1 MKVSDYKKTA
11 FALSSGYVKS
21 LYIMSAILM
30 VLCTIL
36 PAIQIIVKESYIQ
49 LSVLAL
55 MTYILGELSISAMCP
70 VFEGT
75 EKRRSLSLN
84 DLRTV
89 SVLYQLPAGRETMVR
104 AYISFDRFFS
114 TMLFLSFILQ
124 GICLISVPV
133 SMFYNVLLLIIQML
147 ISFAVIKISKL
158 LESGRGS
165 EAGFVRGIIY
175 FVMSIL
181 TLICQIVPTDVQSVQ
196 RAEAS
201 VLSVIFGAASAVLG
215 IIGIIVMNKIY
226 KRMISACPN
235 YSVSGEPITDER
247 NDADV

>member
-21 LYIMSAILM
+21 LCIMSSILM

-49 LSVLAL
+49 LSVFAV
-55 MTYILGELSISAMCP
+55 MMYILGELSISAMYP

-89 SVLYQLPAGRETMVR
+89 SALYQLPADRETMVR
-104 AYISFDRFFS
+104 AYISFDRYFS
-114 TMLFLSFILQ
+114 TMFFLAFVLK

-175 FVMSIL
+175 FVMNIL
-181 TLICQIVPTDVQSVQ
+181 ILICQIVPTDVQ

-235 YSVSGEPITDER
+235 YSVSGEPITNER

>member
-21 LYIMSAILM
+21 LCIMSSILM

-124 GICLISVPV
+124 GAAFIFSHTGIFYQIFILAVQLIV
-133 SMFYNVLLLIIQML
+133 S
-147 ISFAVIKISKL
+147 SAVIM
-158 LESGRGS
+158 
-165 EAGFVRGIIY
+165 
-175 FVMSIL
+175 MSIL
-181 TLICQIVPTDVQSVQ
+181 WGTGRPKKADYVRTVMYMAIIITQLFIKLFAEEAETAEISALSVSLG
-196 RAEAS
+196 AAA
-201 VLSVIFGAASAVLG
+201 VIFGILA
-215 IIGIIVMNKIY
+215 IVIMNIIY
-226 KRMISACPN
+226 KRMISACPK
-235 YSVSGEPITDER
+235 YSVSGEPITNER

>member
-21 LYIMSAILM
+21 LYIISAILM

-36 PAIQIIVKESYIQ
+36 PAIQIIAKESYIQ
-49 LSVLAL
+49 LSVLAI

-124 GICLISVPV
+124 GAAFIFSPDGIFYQIFILAIQLIVFS
-133 SMFYNVLLLIIQML
+133 
-147 ISFAVIKISKL
+147 AVIM
-158 LESGRGS
+158 
-165 EAGFVRGIIY
+165 
-175 FVMSIL
+175 MSIFWKNGR
-181 TLICQIVPTDVQSVQ
+181 PKKADSVRTVIYMAIIITQ
-196 RAEAS
+196 LFIKLFAEEDETAEIS
-201 VLSVIFGAASAVLG
+201 ALSAVLG
-215 IIGIIVMNKIY
+215 AAAVIFGILGIVIMNCVY
-226 KRMISACPN
+226 KGMAAACTN
-235 YSVSGEPITDER
+235 YSVSGEPITNER